1 MSVIAARIATEFKD
15 SNAGWGARV
24 VAAQEQLVG
33 ASRPALM
40 VLMGAVG
47 FLLLIVCANM
57 ANLLLARLSSR
68 RREMAVRGALG
79 ASRWEVARPVIA
91 ESLLLSFVGG
101 ALGLV
106 GAFVGLRMLGDDEGS
121 AAAANGSDPARWR
134 RAAVHD
140 RDRDRR
146 GARVRIAAG
155 AARIAAGAA
164 RCDAR
169 IIRQH
174 RRSVRASIAERDWW
188 SSKSRSRWCCW
199 SAPD

>member
-1 MSVIAARIATEFKD
+1 MADGVNAQQAQEEVSVLAARIATEFKD
-15 SNAGWGARV
+15 SNAGWNARV
-24 VAAQEQLVG
+24 VAAHDQLVG

-101 ALGLV
+101 ALGLI
-106 GAFVGLRMLGDDEGS
+106 GASVGLRMLGTMKEAQLPRMDQIQLDG
-121 AAAANGSDPARWR
+121 G
-134 RAAVHD
+134 VLLFTYVIV
-140 RDRDRR
+140 DRR
-146 GARVRIAAG
+146 RARVRIDPG
-155 AARIAAGAA
+155 AARIAAGTA
-164 RCDAR
+164 RRDAR
-169 IIRQH
+169 ILRQH
-174 RRSVRASIAERDWW
+174 GRVRMRAG
-188 SSKSRSRWCCW
+188 C
-199 SAPD
+199 

>member
-1 MSVIAARIATEFKD
+1 MTPQQAQQEVSLLAARIATEFKD
-15 SNAGWGARV
+15 SNAGWNARV
-24 VAAQEQLVG
+24 VAAHDQLVG

-101 ALGLV
+101 VLGLDPRQRRP
-106 GAFVGLRMLGDDEGS
+106 AHAGDDEGS
-121 AAAANGSDPARWR
+121 AAAADGSAPARWR

-140 RDRDRR
+140 RDLDRR
-146 GARVRIAAG
+146 RARVRI
-155 AARIAAGAA
+155 
-164 RCDAR
+164 DAR
-169 IIRQH
+169 RCTH
-174 RRSVRASIAERDWW
+174 RGRICAT
-188 SSKSRSRWCCW
+188 
-199 SAPD
+199 